1 MSQSLLLQSVGNVNN
16 DVELEAA
23 VAALDAICAQI
34 DFVRG
39 LRECSNADAQLDVAR
54 HNLVSFTISVP
65 CYTPDIPWDPNTLR
79 PPGIAQ
85 LCIKS

>member
-1 MSQSLLLQSVGNVNN
+1 MFLHLVGNVNS

-39 LRECSNADAQLDVAR
+39 LRECSNAEAQLDVAR
-54 HNLVSFTISVP
+54 HNLVPLT
-65 CYTPDIPWDPNTLR
+65 
-79 PPGIAQ
+79 
-85 LCIKS
+85 KSI